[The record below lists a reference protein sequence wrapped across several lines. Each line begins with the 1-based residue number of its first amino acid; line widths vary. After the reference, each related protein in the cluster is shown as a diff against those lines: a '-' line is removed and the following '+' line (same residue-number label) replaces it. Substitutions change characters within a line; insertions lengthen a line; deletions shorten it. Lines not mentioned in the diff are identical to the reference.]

1 MAGQQVDIQCWRN
14 STVVYSTLCYIV
26 CYTVHNPLLQ
36 TGEGGPPRAGDA
48 PQVGGQQRR
57 TVLRLLPN
65 HTWGTV
71 SSVLYIA
78 LWFSPGWARGAVLPG
93 APPGGHR
100 AATRTHTAL
109 YCTGAE

>member
-48 PQVGGQQRR
+48 PQVQNEKQ
-57 TVLRLLPN
+57 
-65 HTWGTV
+65 
-71 SSVLYIA
+71 
-78 LWFSPGWARGAVLPG
+78 
-93 APPGGHR
+93 
-100 AATRTHTAL
+100 
-109 YCTGAE
+109 